1 MTTYAEKI
9 CPESCEMIRKMEK
22 ENKEMKKEIF
32 EFDPL
37 TGGLSR
43 KKKLDVAN
51 KKLLDFYQTMT
62 EDQQQNLAAYK
73 NSVDGSPIDHQ
84 DIIAWMGKLL
94 KERDEFE
101 EENDEIHAEWQEKDD
116 EIKKLKEENAELKL
130 KLEQELAFGS
140 GYNGLRA
147 RIAKLKEEN
156 ETLQRRATMYEYM
169 SEFMEK
175 SDTFSAYFDYIREY
189 YPDER
194 KEAGDLVSSDEEDEN
209 EPAKKDWYNGVPINK

>member
-1 MTTYAEKI
+1 MNDYEITIEMLKTRCHQHQAE
-9 CPESCEMIRKMEK
+9 EK
-22 ENKEMKKEIF
+22 RLKEEIY

-37 TGGLSR
+37 TGGLSE

-62 EDQQQNLAAYK
+62 EDQQQTLAFKK
-73 NSVDGSPIDHQ
+73 NCEDASPIDHQ
-84 DIIAWMGKLL
+84 DIIAWMTQLL

-101 EENDEIHAEWQEKDD
+101 EENEE
-116 EIKKLKEENAELKL
+116 LKEKITQLSASVSADVWSPIGLLNILENQDLTWTESLDAVK
-130 KLEQELAFGS
+130 
-140 GYNGLRA
+140 
-147 RIAKLKEEN
+147 KLKEEN

-194 KEAGDLVSSDEEDEN
+194 KEAGDLV
-209 EPAKKDWYNGVPINK
+209 